1 MKNQIEYDILEED
14 SSCIKAIIDN
24 SRKSGIIKYSELLDC
39 IISRGIT
46 EKAQIEDIISLVSDM
61 GFKISRQDETSQS
74 YPK

>member
-1 MKNQIEYDILEED
+1 MKSQIEYDIIEED
-14 SSCIKAIIDN
+14 SRCITATLDN
-24 SRKSGIIKYSELLDC
+24 SGKSGIIKYSELLDC